1 MALAAQ
7 HRLPLIR
14 VHHMEAHALV
24 ARLKEAY
31 QPIVLHPPTPVSPQ
45 HHTAS
50 PLTHVQ
56 APQTSSPSSFGGT
69 SSSTTDSH
77 SSSSSISLDSAAVD
91 GIALS
96 GVPFPFLCLLVSGGH
111 NLVVLVQGVGQ
122 YVQLGTTVD
131 DALGESWV
139 WGARVANVRENVCVQ
154 MVPLVSVR
162 TQGSRVTNM
171 LENVCE

>member
-1 MALAAQ
+1 M
-7 HRLPLIR
+7 
-14 VHHMEAHALV
+14 
-24 ARLKEAY
+24 
-31 QPIVLHPPTPVSPQ
+31 
-45 HHTAS
+45 
-50 PLTHVQ
+50 
-56 APQTSSPSSFGGT
+56 
-69 SSSTTDSH
+69 
-77 SSSSSISLDSAAVD
+77 
-91 GIALS
+91 
-96 GVPFPFLCLLVSGGH
+96 
-111 NLVVLVQGVGQ
+111 VLVQGVGQ